1 MPNTRTASV
10 NLDVTTKVPTSKQ
23 LPLEVCNAM
32 NKMRATLDAVTDC
45 LRQWQLIPEDTRV
58 SSEALTTGLLHFTAM
73 PRAKLGTWAIEVI
86 CAFVVYAQ
94 DVRADN
100 LAATVWERLKPAMVI
115 RGEQHED
122 LEEVQLQ

>member
-45 LRQWQLIPEDTRV
+45 LRQWQLNPEDTRV
-58 SSEALTTGLLHFTAM
+58 SSKALTTGLLHFAAM
-73 PRAKLGTWAIEVI
+73 PRAKLGAWAIEVI
-86 CAFVVYAQ
+86 CTFVVYAQ

-122 LEEVQLQ
+122 LEELQLQ